1 MTKHQLVPR
10 RSREDR
16 RQLLQQH
23 LSRRSSRVAE
33 VVGGTAAE
41 VAAVSCCFPFAMVD
55 FMVLT
60 MYKVP
65 AGLCRK
71 AMRRRSRRRSLMHY
85 HEEPVTVMQPA
96 APVERFVTPEA
107 DKDVLAFENE
117 MWEKF
122 SKSGYSFHK
131 GEMRQQCHIE

>member
-1 MTKHQLVPR
+1 MSKHQLVPR

-23 LSRRSSRVAE
+23 LSRRSSRVGE

-71 AMRRRSRRRSLMHY
+71 AMRRRSRRRSLIHY
-85 HEEPVTVMQPA
+85 QEEPVTVMQPA
-96 APVERFVTPEA
+96 APVESVERLVTPEA

-122 SKSGYSFHK
+122 SKSGF
-131 GEMRQQCHIE
+131 GRIL